1 MSNEQNFR
9 WALVLSEYEHQGEPA
24 QAAKSQIWQAAI
36 GLQQVDGLSTSEHLL
51 EAAREHIEGRL
62 TIDEVQARI
71 ESHYIKAAD
80 ESQDSCRTREADLV
94 ASRIAELLGDA
105 AFQFS
110 TRTYFNI
117 HKKLFEGIYPHAGS
131 IRPYNITKK
140 EWVLNGDTV
149 RYCDCDVILDALNYD
164 FERERKSSSGGLSTE
179 QQITRISRFISDVW
193 QIHPFGEGNTRT
205 TAVFLIQYLKQL
217 SFPVNVAP
225 FAKHAGF
232 FRNALVRAN
241 WSNMPLDIQ
250 SSTLPLE
257 RFLSNVI
264 LGTDFELRNRTLHIF
279 FSADAVKQ

>member
-1 MSNEQNFR
+1 MSNEQNFP
-9 WALVLSEYEHQGEPA
+9 WALALSEYERRGEPN
-24 QAAKSQIWQAAI
+24 QAVKSQIWQAAI

-51 EAAREHIEGRL
+51 EAALEHIGGRI

-71 ESHYIKAAD
+71 ESHYIKAAG
-80 ESQDSCRTREADLV
+80 ESQDTGRTREADLV
-94 ASRIAELLGDA
+94 ATRIATLLGDA

-149 RYCDCDVILDALNYD
+149 RYCDCDVISDALNYD
-164 FERERKSSSGGLSTE
+164 FERERKSSSVGLSTE
-179 QQITRISRFISDVW
+179 QKIARICRFIGDVW

-205 TAVFLIQYLKQL
+205 TAVFLIQYLKYL
-217 SFPVNVAP
+217 GFPVNVAP
-225 FAKHAGF
+225 FAKHAWY

-264 LGTDFELRNRTLHIF
+264 LGTDFELRNRTLHIL
-279 FSADAVKQ
+279 FSATQ